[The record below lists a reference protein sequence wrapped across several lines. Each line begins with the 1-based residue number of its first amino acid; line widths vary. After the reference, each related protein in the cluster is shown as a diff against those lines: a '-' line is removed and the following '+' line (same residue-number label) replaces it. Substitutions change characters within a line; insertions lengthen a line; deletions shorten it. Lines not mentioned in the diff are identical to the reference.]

1 MIKYLGSKRTLLPTL
16 VALLGE
22 FPELSSVSDVFSGTS
37 RVGHAF
43 KGAGW
48 RVEANDHNAYAHCLA
63 TCYVQADRDR
73 WHDDAAKLVEEFNR
87 LPGEPGYF
95 TETFCERS
103 RFFQPH
109 NGARVDA
116 IREAIVAKDLPPEL
130 HAVLLISL
138 MEAADRVDSTCG
150 LQMAYVKKWAKRA
163 YNDLQL
169 RVPDMQ
175 PAVTHGP
182 CRAHRSEALDFAKT
196 VQTHV
201 AYVDPPYNQHSYLS
215 NYHIWESLV
224 LWDKPEV
231 YGIACKRVD
240 CRERKSDFNSK
251 PRHADA
257 FAQVMQQ
264 LQAPFLVVSFNNE
277 GYQSREQLE
286 ATLSALGDVFV
297 IAKDFK
303 RYVGAQIGIYNPSGT
318 KVGDISHLRNEEY
331 IYLVARPGLSDLVP
345 DALDRLGRFAARVDD
360 PGVASGD
367 DRVSRVEAVL
377 RDVGPQ
383 TLAGLRRETG
393 LSDYQ
398 ARMALESLVGRGVV
412 ESVPG
417 RSKRYQVVASSPV

>member
-73 WHDDAAKLVEEFNR
+73 WHDDTAKLVDEFNR

-116 IREAIVAKDLPPEL
+116 IREAIAAKDLPPEL
-130 HAVLLISL
+130 HAVVLISL

-163 YNDLQL
+163 YNDIQL
-169 RVPDMQ
+169 RVPDMH
-175 PAVTHGP
+175 PGVSHGA
-182 CRAHRSEALDFAKT
+182 CRAHRSEALEFAEQ
-196 VQTHV
+196 VQTHI

-257 FAQVMQQ
+257 FARVMQE
-264 LQAPFLVVSFNNE
+264 LRAPFLVVSFNNE

-286 ATLSALGDVFV
+286 ATLAALGDVFV

-303 RYVGAQIGIYNPSGT
+303 RYVGAQIGIYNPSGN

-331 IYLVARPGLSDLVP
+331 IYLVARPDLSDLVP
-345 DALDRLGRFAARVDD
+345 DALDRLGRFSARVDN
-360 PGVASGD
+360 PGVATGD

-377 RDVGPQ
+377 RETGPQ
-383 TLAGLRRETG
+383 TLAALRRETG

-398 ARMALESLVGRGVV
+398 ARMALESLVGCGVV
-412 ESVPG
+412 ESVSG
-417 RSKRYQVVASSPV
+417 RSKRYHIVASSSV